1 MEVCANV
8 DHCLHQK
15 ATSETSGEKSNGEI
29 RTDVAVE
36 ETKLS
41 SVSNSVIIPKI
52 VENGIHAENSEKS
65 NENEATTKKREQ
77 EEENVRRAF
86 GPSRESWL
94 LRLFECKLF
103 DMSIAITYLFK
114 SKEPGVLSYIGN
126 RMFSFN
132 PSDVDFYLPQI
143 VNLYI
148 HCSDVAEALQTYLI
162 SRCRECP
169 QFSLQLVWLLTSFCT
184 DNRKK
189 SLGVKLKNLILSEE
203 LKLKL
208 PPLQNRVHV
217 KKSHHRSYSDATG
230 CLQVMPGSS
239 AANLLNPSKTLG
251 DLSSGHAFDN
261 GCICFKSCAGI
272 CNDLRGEK
280 ITCHCGAPRL
290 TAEYE
295 FVKHLISI
303 GARLQTFPSKDIKS
317 QRLMAELSML
327 NLNLPARVWLPIH
340 SFKHMIIRVPPGA
353 AVLLNSKDKAPY
365 LVYME
370 AVEVFGDIN
379 SIPIPTKLS
388 NTLRQ
393 TRSEENLLN
402 FSHHRSSSGNIN
414 LIPPVDDDND
424 CWTQEDDDISSQY
437 RCAKNVNKDRDTIS
451 QVSQDSSAGEAVF
464 VAAGDIRRRLTES
477 INAPKTNFALDPED
491 PSAAVLKEPWDE
503 KVMRIRESSP
513 YGHLQEWRLIAAIVK
528 CGDDLR
534 QEMMAYQF
542 LVSLQK
548 IWEQEGVPLWV
559 RPYKILVTSSDSGL
573 IEPIVNAISVHQVK
587 KHSKMSLLDYFLKE
601 FGSTVSEAFLTAQ
614 RNFVQS
620 CAAYSV
626 VTYLLQVKDRHNGN
640 ILLDS
645 EGHII
650 HIDFGFILSTSPKN
664 LGFENS
670 PFKLTLEFVEVMGGI
685 GSDMFE
691 YFKILILQ
699 GLIAARKHHERLV
712 TLVEILQTN
721 SQLPCF
727 KTGPSTIKALRERFH
742 MNLTE
747 EQLQLLVNNMVD
759 DSLHSLTTRLYD
771 GFQYLTN
778 GIL

>member
-1 MEVCANV
+1 MEVDFANG
-8 DHCLHQK
+8 LSLIK
-15 ATSETSGEKSNGEI
+15 IGECNGEVMI
-29 RTDVAVE
+29 DV
-36 ETKLS
+36 KNS
-41 SVSNSVIIPKI
+41 SPSTPNAT
-52 VENGIHAENSEKS
+52 ENGFHN
-65 NENEATTKKREQ
+65 NEKRE
-77 EEENVRRAF
+77 EEEECNQ
-86 GPSRESWL
+86 PSIPYRESWL

-103 DMSIAITYLFK
+103 DMSMAITYLFK

-126 RMFSFN
+126 RMFSFD
-132 PSDVDFYLPQI
+132 SHDVDFYLPQI

-148 HCSDVAEALQTYLI
+148 NWSDVAEALQTYLMA
-162 SRCRECP
+162 RCRESP
-169 QFSLQLVWLLTSFCT
+169 QFSLQLVWLLTSFCN

-189 SLGVKLKNLILSEE
+189 SLAVKLKHMILSEE

-208 PPLQNRVHV
+208 PPMHNRVNI

-230 CLQVMPGSS
+230 CLQVLPGTS

-261 GCICFKSCAGI
+261 GCVCFKGYSGI

-290 TAEYE
+290 TVEYE
-295 FVKHLISI
+295 FIKHLISI
-303 GARLQTFPSKDIKS
+303 GTRLQTVPSKDVKS

-340 SFKHMIIRVPPGA
+340 SFKHMIVRVPPGA

-402 FSHHRSSSGNIN
+402 FSHRSSSGNIN
-414 LIPPVDDDND
+414 LCPPVDDDAD
-424 CWTQEDDDISSQY
+424 CWTPEDDEISSQY
-437 RCAKNVNKDRDTIS
+437 KCGKNVNRDRDTIS
-451 QVSQDSSAGEAVF
+451 QLSQDSSAGEAVF

-477 INAPKTNFALDPED
+477 VNAPKTNFALDPED
-491 PSAAVLKEPWDE
+491 PSAAVLKEPWEE
-503 KVMRIRESSP
+503 KVLRIRESSP
-513 YGHLQEWRLIAAIVK
+513 YGHLPEWRLIAAIVK

-542 LVSLQK
+542 LVLLQK

-559 RPYKILVTSSDSGL
+559 RPYKILVTSSDTGI
-573 IEPIVNAISVHQVK
+573 IEPILNTVSVHQVK
-587 KHSKMSLLDYFLKE
+587 KNSKMSLLEYFLKE
-601 FGSTVSEAFLTAQ
+601 FGATISEAFLTAQ

-626 VTYLLQVKDRHNGN
+626 VSYLLQVKDRHNGN

-699 GLIAARKHHERLV
+699 GLIAARKHHERLL

-747 EQLQLLVNNMVD
+747 EQLQLLVNGMVD